1 MVLKIPQPLKRFES
15 YISRVNSEMEN
26 KPITVIEL
34 KETFYSL
41 KTNKTTDCDDISYNV
56 VKNCFRELC
65 DPLLHIFNRSFSSG
79 IFPDS
84 LKIGKVTPIYKDGD
98 SSVI

>member
-1 MVLKIPQPLKRFES
+1 MVQKIPQPLKSFES

-41 KTNKTTDCDDISYNV
+41 KTNKRTDCDDISYNV

-84 LKIGKVTPIYKDGD
+84 LKIGKVTPIYKDDD
-98 SSVI
+98 SSLI

>member
-1 MVLKIPQPLKRFES
+1 MVQKIPQPLKRFES
-15 YISRVNSEMEN
+15 YINRVKSEMEK

-34 KETFYSL
+34 KEAFYSL
-41 KTNKTTDCDDISYNV
+41 KTNKRTDYDDISYV
-56 VKNCFRELC
+56 VKNCFGELC
-65 DPLLHIFNRSFSSG
+65 DPLLHIFNQSSSSG

-84 LKIGKVTPIYKDGD
+84 LKIGKVTPIYKDGE